1 MKTIAIVMTA
11 LILFITHA
19 QAKDSTSLQYKDV
32 IKQYKG
38 DVIYLDFWASW
49 CTPCRKSF
57 PWMNKI
63 QQKYA
68 DKNFKVISVNLDAE
82 PNLAKQFLASTPAN
96 FTILYD
102 PDGSLA
108 EELQLKGM
116 PSSFIINAEGKIVSA
131 HVGFTD
137 NKKVKYEQEIEQ
149 LL

>member
-19 QAKDSTSLQYKDV
+19 QAKNSTSLQYKDV

-57 PWMNKI
+57 PWMNKM

-68 DKNFKVISVNLDAE
+68 DKNFKVISINVDTE
-82 PNLAKQFLASTPAN
+82 PKLAKQFLASTPAN
-96 FTILYD
+96 FTVLYD
-102 PDGSLA
+102 SDENLA
-108 EELQLKGM
+108 QELQLKGM
-116 PSSFIINAEGKIVSA
+116 PSSFIINAAGKIVSA

-137 NKKVKYEQEIEQ
+137 KKKVKYEQEIEQ

>member
-1 MKTIAIVMTA
+1 MKTIAIVMTV
-11 LILFITHA
+11 LLLFITHA
-19 QAKDSTSLQYKDV
+19 QAKDSIPLQYEDV

-82 PNLAKQFLASTPAN
+82 PNLAKQFLLNTPAN

-102 PDGSLA
+102 TDGSLA
-108 EELQLKGM
+108 QELQLKGM

-137 NKKVKYEQEIEQ
+137 KKKVKYEQEIQQ

>member
-1 MKTIAIVMTA
+1 MKFIAITMTV
-11 LILFITHA
+11 LMLFITHA
-19 QAKDSTSLQYKDV
+19 QAKDSISLQYEDV
-32 IKQYKG
+32 IKQYQG

-57 PWMNKI
+57 PWMNKM

-82 PNLAKQFLASTPAN
+82 PNLAKQFLARTPAN

-102 PDGSLA
+102 TDGSLA
-108 EELQLKGM
+108 QELQLKGM
-116 PSSFIINAEGKIVSA
+116 PSSFIINAEGKMVSA

-137 NKKVKYEQEIEQ
+137 KKKAKYEQEIQQ

>member
-1 MKTIAIVMTA
+1 MKTIAIVMAA

-68 DKNFKVISVNLDAE
+68 DKNFKVISINLDAE
-82 PNLAKQFLASTPAN
+82 PNLAEQFLASTPAN

-102 PDGSLA
+102 PDGNLA
-108 EELQLKGM
+108 QELQLKGM

-137 NKKVKYEQEIEQ
+137 KKKIKYEQEIEQ